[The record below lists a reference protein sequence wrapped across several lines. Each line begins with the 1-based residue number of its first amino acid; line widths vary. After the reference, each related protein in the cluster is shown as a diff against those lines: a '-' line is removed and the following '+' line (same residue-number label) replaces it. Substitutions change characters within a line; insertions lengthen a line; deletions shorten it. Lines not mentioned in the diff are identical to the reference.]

1 VLASPMERSSI
12 LVADPDPLQRQ
23 LIDMMLSVDDVDLKL
38 VGSGREALAYLR
50 ERTPTTMIFS
60 TDLPDIDGFALCLK
74 VKAVGRLSR
83 VPVVLVATPA
93 DADGLDDDT
102 RARARTAGADLLLQR
117 PLGDKNLR
125 ERISR
130 LAVSPPTD
138 PGYTPI
144 ETPDPRGY
152 GLSATSGAAV
162 GNAPA
167 SELGG
172 LRAEVAQL
180 RAENAVLKVKLSKY
194 KTLAESLQEQIDELR
209 KKPRGLFGRRG

>member
-1 VLASPMERSSI
+1 MERSSV

-23 LIDMMLSVDDVDLKL
+23 LIDMMLSVDDVDLTL
-38 VGSGREALAYLR
+38 VGSGREALAHLR

-60 TDLPDIDGFALCLK
+60 TELPDIDGFALCLK
-74 VKAVGRLSR
+74 VKAVGRLAR

-93 DADGLDDDT
+93 DHGGLDDDT
-102 RARARTAGADLLLQR
+102 RARARSAGADLLLQR

-125 ERISR
+125 ERIYGLS
-130 LAVSPPTD
+130 VSPPTD
-138 PGYTPI
+138 PGYAPIQTP
-144 ETPDPRGY
+144 EAREY
-152 GLSATSGAAV
+152 GLSPTSGAPV

-180 RAENAVLKVKLSKY
+180 RAENTVLRAKLAKY
-194 KTLAESLQEQIDELR
+194 KSQATALQEQLDELR

>member
-1 VLASPMERSSI
+1 MERSAI
-12 LVADPDPLQRQ
+12 LVADPDPRQRQ
-23 LIDMMLSVDDVDLKL
+23 LIDMMLSIDGADLTL
-38 VGSGREALAYLR
+38 VESAREALAHLR
-50 ERTPTTMIFS
+50 EHTPTTMIFS
-60 TDLPDIDGFALCLK
+60 TELPDIDGFALCLK
-74 VKAVGRLSR
+74 VKAVARLAR

-93 DADGLDDDT
+93 DAGGLDDDT
-102 RARARTAGADLLLQR
+102 RSRARTAGADLLLQR

-138 PGYTPI
+138 PGYAPLQAP
-144 ETPDPRGY
+144 EARAY
-152 GLSATSGAAV
+152 GSQATIGSMV
-162 GNAPA
+162 GTTPA

-180 RAENAVLKVKLSKY
+180 RAENAALKVKLAKY
-194 KTLAESLQEQIDELR
+194 KTQTESLQGQLEELR